1 MTTALAAIIARD
13 FGTPSLIIDMD
24 RVERNIARIQAV
36 CDAAGVANRPH
47 IKTHKCPMLARMQI
61 AAGAKGITC
70 QKLGEAEIMADAGI
84 DDILISYNL
93 IGDEKMA
100 RLAALQAKAKITV
113 AADNATVVEG
123 LKKAA
128 ALSGRPLDVV
138 VECDTGRKRAG
149 VETPAEAIEL
159 ARLIDASEG
168 LSFAGFMLYPT
179 ETGWTDAQKFFDE
192 ALAGVR
198 ALGLE
203 PRIVSTGG
211 TPNLKNV
218 GALKGATEHR
228 FGTYIY
234 NDQLLIVTAAVIM
247 MVITERFISKS
258 RTGRGI
264 RAVAQDPDTATLMG
278 VNKEKIIITTFVI
291 GGILAGAAAL
301 FYTMKIPSGVVY
313 NGGFIL
319 GIKAFAAAVLGGIGN
334 VRGALLGGL
343 LLGLIGNYGQILLGN
358 SQWTDVVA
366 FMVLVLVL
374 LFRPEGILGTSL
386 GRSKA

>member
-1 MTTALAAIIARD
+1 MAVPAANDWITLDFVSLGQNFWSATFDGLTFGSIYALVALGYTLVYGVLNLINFAHSEVFIMGCYAVFFTLSFLGFGPSAPNLGVGQIVVNLLLALVAAIVASALTAFLLERLAYKPLRKRNAPRLVFLITAIGASFTIQYLIFLWRGPVPEQALTMFQTKPIFEV
-13 FGTPSLIIDMD
+13 FGTIIY
-24 RVERNIARIQAV
+24 
-36 CDAAGVANRPH
+36 
-47 IKTHKCPMLARMQI
+47 
-61 AAGAKGITC
+61 
-70 QKLGEAEIMADAGI
+70 
-84 DDILISYNL
+84 S
-93 IGDEKMA
+93 
-100 RLAALQAKAKITV
+100 
-113 AADNATVVEG
+113 
-123 LKKAA
+123 
-128 ALSGRPLDVV
+128 
-138 VECDTGRKRAG
+138 
-149 VETPAEAIEL
+149 
-159 ARLIDASEG
+159 
-168 LSFAGFMLYPT
+168 
-179 ETGWTDAQKFFDE
+179 
-192 ALAGVR
+192 
-198 ALGLE
+198 
-203 PRIVSTGG
+203 
-211 TPNLKNV
+211 
-218 GALKGATEHR
+218 
-228 FGTYIY
+228 
-234 NDQLLIVTAAVIM
+234 DQLLIVSAAVVM

-301 FYTMKIPSGVVY
+301 FYVMKIPSGVVY

-366 FMVLVLVL
+366 FLVLVLVL

>member
-1 MTTALAAIIARD
+1 MIPTLLMAVPAANDWITLDFVSLGQNFWSATFDGLTFGSIYALVALGYTLVYGVLNLINFAHSEVFIMGCYAVFFTLSFLGFGPSAPNLGVGQIVLNLLLALVAAIVASALTAFLLERLAYKPLRKRNAPRLVFLITAIGASFTIQYLIFLWRGPVPEQALTMFQTKPIFEV
-13 FGTPSLIIDMD
+13 FGTLIY
-24 RVERNIARIQAV
+24 
-36 CDAAGVANRPH
+36 
-47 IKTHKCPMLARMQI
+47 
-61 AAGAKGITC
+61 
-70 QKLGEAEIMADAGI
+70 
-84 DDILISYNL
+84 S
-93 IGDEKMA
+93 
-100 RLAALQAKAKITV
+100 
-113 AADNATVVEG
+113 
-123 LKKAA
+123 
-128 ALSGRPLDVV
+128 
-138 VECDTGRKRAG
+138 
-149 VETPAEAIEL
+149 
-159 ARLIDASEG
+159 
-168 LSFAGFMLYPT
+168 
-179 ETGWTDAQKFFDE
+179 
-192 ALAGVR
+192 
-198 ALGLE
+198 
-203 PRIVSTGG
+203 
-211 TPNLKNV
+211 
-218 GALKGATEHR
+218 
-228 FGTYIY
+228 
-234 NDQLLIVTAAVIM
+234 DQLLIVTAAVVM

-301 FYTMKIPSGVVY
+301 FYVMKIPSGVVY

-366 FMVLVLVL
+366 FLVLVLVL